1 MYGDGFRVK
10 RGQIFNLSPWWM
22 EMDEYEQG
30 QIFNLSLY
38 LDGDG
43 LKSVP

>member
-1 MYGDGFRVK
+1 
-10 RGQIFNLSPWWM
+10 M

-38 LDGDG
+38 LLDGDG